1 MPETLTG
8 AYRAMTAYVERLA
21 GADSVSVTSGD
32 FTADR
37 QDVHLVCTGVDVLI
51 PLCIARDI
59 EKERE
64 RRLP

>member
-1 MPETLTG
+1 
-8 AYRAMTAYVERLA
+8 MTAYVERLA